1 MINITSV
8 NNDSHIFLYDLKFLN
23 ETSRSIYCESSVYGD
38 VYRIEKSTKAL
49 FRDGSKI
56 ADTCEYS
63 VL

>member
-8 NNDSHIFLYDLKFLN
+8 NNDPHKFLYDLEFLH

-49 FRDGSKI
+49 FQNGSKI
-56 ADTCEYS
+56 ANTCEYS